1 MQKKLVTQTRFSY
14 IVWHWTQWICF
25 VLVKEW
31 KMVNAWLRGE
41 NFPIK
46 QRERILSAYPEFS
59 FKSSL
64 LWFAPRILAI
74 TCATR
79 FMDSKNNVL
88 MKPLS
93 NAQQRFQAPPRGGGT
108 RDFKWRG
115 WSNGAKSQDPKK
127 SLGLPAKPKKI
138 PGPKIKP
145 KKIPCRFLQT
155 IV

>member
-93 NAQQRFQAPPRGGGT
+93 NAQQRFQAPPRA
-108 RDFKWRG
+108 FKRRV
-115 WSNGAKSQDPKK
+115 
-127 SLGLPAKPKKI
+127 LGLRIQPWD
-138 PGPKIKP
+138 
-145 KKIPCRFLQT
+145 FLLT
-155 IV
+155 CAGTWYPDKTTSWSKTLVRDGLLGVILI